1 MNVASVCI
9 AVVVAC
15 AFGPLAARAESASVV
30 VAASA
35 ASVSSTASLAIA
47 GLSSASIQAL
57 PGFPVKAYRAG
68 YRQGRV
74 LLGYT
79 VNADGTVGNIEVLEA
94 NPVQVFTG
102 PATNALAG
110 LRFAPT
116 GASEQRKVEFRF
128 IAD

>member
-1 MNVASVCI
+1 MNVVTVCV
-9 AVVVAC
+9 AVAVAC
-15 AFGPLAARAESASVV
+15 AFSPLAARAQSSSVL
-30 VAASA
+30 VAANA
-35 ASVSSTASLAIA
+35 AGVSSVATVAVA
-47 GLSSASIQAL
+47 GLSAASIQAL

-68 YRQGRV
+68 HRQGRV

-94 NPVQVFTG
+94 KPVQVFTR

-116 GASEQRKVEFRF
+116 GNVEQRTLEFRF

>member
-1 MNVASVCI
+1 MNVASICI
-9 AVVVAC
+9 AVAVAC
-15 AFGPLAARAESASVV
+15 AFSPLAVRAESGSIS

-35 ASVSSTASLAIA
+35 AAVSSVASVAVA
-47 GLSSASIQAL
+47 GLSAASIQAL

-79 VNADGTVGNIEVLEA
+79 VNADGTVGHVDVLDA
-94 NPVQVFTG
+94 NPVQVFTRT
-102 PATNALAG
+102 ATNALAG

-116 GASEQRKVEFRF
+116 GTAEQRTLEFRF

>member
-1 MNVASVCI
+1 MKVASVCI
-9 AVVVAC
+9 AVALAC
-15 AFGPLAARAESASVV
+15 TFSPLAVRAESGSVS

-35 ASVSSTASLAIA
+35 ASVSSVASVAVA
-47 GLSSASIQAL
+47 GLSAALIPVL

-74 LLGYT
+74 VLGYT
-79 VNADGTVGNIEVLEA
+79 VNADGTVGNIDVLEA
-94 NPVQVFTG
+94 NPVQVFTRT
-102 PATNALAG
+102 ATQALTG

-116 GASEQRKVEFRF
+116 GTVEQRTVEFRF